1 MSVALYALLFWF
13 DEELLELAQSTRRGD
28 KRLFFVPI
36 GIALL
41 FSFVHGA
48 FTGRFWDVLGLKART

>member
-1 MSVALYALLFWF
+1 MRCSSGSTRSCSS
-13 DEELLELAQSTRRGD
+13 LAQSTRRGD